1 MIKYICLF
9 VALTLLSIYVTVRY
23 VATPSQLPWYFVALA
38 IAVGLPLVKLWLRRR
53 NKGMP

>member
-23 VATPSQLPWYFVALA
+23 VATPAQLPWYFAALA
-38 IAVGLPLVKLWLRRR
+38 IAFGLPLVKLWFRQRSKDMR
-53 NKGMP
+53 